1 MNRILTE
8 KEKEIKVKSLELG
21 NFDDVNIFDWIRNY
35 RFEYLYAL
43 IEGFN
48 YNLDIDLMFILVPE
62 LINLYNNPNGSS
74 FKDASDLYSLYVYTG
89 LEGQMP
95 ITEDYNSMIDL
106 WNERL
111 KEIYLEMLSKIK
123 DICDINKEKT
133 SRVLELYN
141 VLNIKLEGTSKKII
155 RPNQT
160 KPKINK
166 IDS

>member
-1 MNRILTE
+1 MSRILTE

-48 YNLDIDLMFILVPE
+48 YNLDIGLMFMLVTN
-62 LINLYNNPNGSS
+62 LNYLYNNPNGLS

-89 LEGQMP
+89 LGGQMP
-95 ITEDYNSMIDL
+95 ITEDYNSMIDF
-106 WNERL
+106 WNVRL
-111 KEIYLEMLSKIK
+111 KEIYLEMLNKIK
-123 DICDINKEKT
+123 GICDINKEKT

-141 VLNIKLEGTSKKII
+141 GLNLKLEEVKGPQRTLSDQN
-155 RPNQT
+155 NQ
-160 KPKINK
+160 NR
-166 IDS
+166 